1 MSRAS
6 LFMWNFENDI
16 EIDIIGCQNAHING
30 VWFNPRK
37 IKNPTKIK
45 PFAEIHSFDG
55 LLNYFS

>member
-1 MSRAS
+1 
-6 LFMWNFENDI
+6 MWNFENDI

-30 VWFNPRK
+30 VWFNHRK

-45 PFAEIHSFDG
+45 LFAEIHSFDG